1 MNNLLNNVER
11 FLKRNSSTILTVI
24 GATGVVATTVLAV
37 SATPKVMR
45 LLEEAEK
52 EKGEELTMLETVRT
66 AAPSYIPAAAVGVS
80 TIACIFGAN
89 VLNKRQQA
97 SIMSAYAF
105 LDNSYKEYK
114 RRVIETFGEG
124 VKETI
129 MNKAAQEEAD
139 DLGIPEDEDDG
150 KELFFDYYSMRYFR
164 STMVDVMKAEMDFNK
179 HYIMTGYSSL
189 NEFYEDLGLPPVDYG
204 NDMGWAMESIGLVYD
219 NEWIDFKHEKVTLDC
234 GLECWIISMS
244 KEPNLGFLGF

>member
-24 GATGVVATTVLAV
+24 GATGVVATTMLAV

-52 EKGEELTMLETVRT
+52 EKGEELTALETVRT
-66 AAPSYIPAAAVGVS
+66 AAPLYIPAAAVGVS

-89 VLNKRQQA
+89 VLNKCQQA

-114 RRVIETFGEG
+114 RRVIETFGDG

-139 DLGIPEDEDDG
+139 DLDIPEDEDDG

-164 STMVDVMKAEMDFNK
+164 STMVDVLKAENAFNK
-179 HYIMTGYSSL
+179 RYALTGYASL
-189 NEFYEDLGLPPVDYG
+189 NDFYDSLELPKEDYG
-204 NDMGWAMESIGLVYD
+204 NELGWSTDAIGVCPDY
-219 NEWIDFKHEKVTLDC
+219 EWIDFEHEKVKLDC
-234 GLECWIISMS
+234 GVECWIISMS
-244 KEPNLGFLGF
+244 REPVMGFLGF